1 MITIRI
7 PRKVKDDIDNLIELG
22 INCVPVTLGSLLNTF
37 EDMKKD
43 YYKETRNRWYYGA
56 TYAEN
61 GEIIHIDALYVYCNS
76 KYNYVIHFFDTDNP
90 KESKECKLTDN
101 VLIYKVFLNNKV
113 LGIKR
118 YLFLNTYYSDD
129 STNKYSITVN
139 KQLEH

>member
-7 PRKVKDDIDNLIELG
+7 PKKVKNDIDNLIELG

-43 YYKETRNRWYYGA
+43 YYEETRNRWYYGA

-76 KYNYVIHFFDTDNP
+76 KWKFGR
-90 KESKECKLTDN
+90 
-101 VLIYKVFLNNKV
+101 

-118 YLFLNTYYSDD
+118 T
-129 STNKYSITVN
+129 
-139 KQLEH
+139 

>member
-1 MITIRI
+1 MEWESKEVEKNISF
-7 PRKVKDDIDNLIELG
+7 LIELAA
-22 INCVPVTLGSLLNTF
+22 NCVPVTLGSLLNTF
-37 EDMKKD
+37 EDMKND
-43 YYKETRNRWYYGA
+43 YYEETRNRWYYGA

-76 KYNYVIHFFDTDNP
+76 KYNYVIYFFDTDNP
-90 KESKECKLTDN
+90 KENKECKLTDN

-129 STNKYSITVN
+129 SADKYNITVN